1 MPVDIENARLTL
13 ALDIPTGAPIT
24 VTNDAIE
31 TLPLVAN
38 KTIKDLSKYSKQ
50 AISLLLNIL
59 LINYFSLISAMK

>member
-1 MPVDIENARLTL
+1 MPVDIENARLKL
-13 ALDIPTGAPIT
+13 ALDIPTGVPLT

>member
-1 MPVDIENARLTL
+1 MPVDIENARLKL